1 MGTSYQIKEIIHLG
15 GIIMNHD
22 IQKYIIDCEDDI
34 KNICTFLYNNPE
46 ESYKEKK
53 ASAFICDILKKHNFN
68 IEKNILNIEN
78 SFYASKGLGH
88 PKIAFICEYDAIA
101 KEGHLTGHNLLS
113 SISVL
118 AGLSLGNAISNLNE
132 GSSIII
138 GCPGEYLGGTKETMV
153 HQGLFD
159 DIDAVLLIHPD
170 TITSESGTSSA
181 IIPLSIE
188 FEGTDGLSFL
198 NTSNYT
204 SLDAILLTLNILNSI
219 SKGFSSDL
227 EINSII
233 SNGGT
238 TPLLIPKSSE
248 GKFYIRGK
256 TMDIASEGEKK
267 LRLIAKTVGTLT
279 NLEPKFSLYEPQNE
293 ELKTNSTLNRL
304 LCNNLKES
312 GIININPP
320 KNSHAGLSIG
330 SVSKKVPCVHFYV
343 SISENPDLEYGS
355 TDFSKATTSDYSFD
369 IAKKAGL
376 ALALT
381 GLDLITNK
389 SLLQEAKDE
398 FYK

>member
-1 MGTSYQIKEIIHLG
+1 
-15 GIIMNHD
+15 MNHD
-22 IQKYIIDCEDDI
+22 VQKYIIHCEDDI
-34 KNICTFLYNNPE
+34 RSICNFLYSNPE
-46 ESYKEKK
+46 ESYKEKR
-53 ASAFICDILKKHNFN
+53 ASTFICDILKKHNFD
-68 IEKNILNIEN
+68 IKENILNIKN
-78 SFYASKGLGH
+78 SFYASRGTGH
-88 PKIAFICEYDAIA
+88 PKIAFICEYDAIPG
-101 KEGHLTGHNLLS
+101 EGHLTGHNLLS
-113 SISVL
+113 AISVL
-118 AGLSLGNAISNLNE
+118 AGLSLGNALSKLNY

-170 TITSESGTSSA
+170 IKTSESGTSSA

-198 NTSNYT
+198 NKSDYT

-227 EINSII
+227 EINSIL

-355 TDFSKATTSDYSFD
+355 IDFSKATTSDYAFD

-376 ALALT
+376 SLALT